1 MSNYNNEFKKH
12 KASDMI
18 KWIVAFFL
26 ILALMASVAMIGL
39 KVFGVLDKIA
49 PEQEPETEDVDVDP
63 ESALFGYETQGI
75 LISRTAL
82 AASGSP
88 TANTSKTQRFA
99 ATVQPAEAAQ
109 EVNWALSFKN
119 PASEW
124 ATGKDINEYAQISVD
139 GSNSCICD
147 FTLKQAFGE
156 QIVLKASAKSDSTKY
171 CDVTIDYAM
180 PLTLPV
186 TARAR
191 DILFG
196 TSNGSGNVFKDSL
209 ISMYKSKIVKGTG
222 TYYDENYEISMTLTY
237 GGWMDTLKS
246 QLSGHD
252 DIIAKLHNSTDEVT
266 DTLLSYVRLEQAHP
280 VDGGTKLTFNSETDA
295 YSFLFTSTDFTNDQK
310 NIINAAIK
318 ACEYRTNK
326 QAGGRGY
333 FATNP
338 NTCLIKA
345 VVTIS
350 YCGTLTKSYELGTSW
365 LVSPSFTTYPTS
377 VSVDNQSVLFGE
389 ADSE

>member
-18 KWIVAFFL
+18 KWIVAFIL

-39 KVFGVLDKIA
+39 KVFGVIGKDKPA
-49 PEQEPETEDVDVDP
+49 EDPAAENVDVDP
-63 ESALFGYETQGI
+63 ESALFNYETQGI
-75 LISRTAL
+75 SVARTAL

-88 TANTSKTQRFA
+88 TANTSKTQRFT

-119 PASEW
+119 PSSEW
-124 ATGKDINEYAQISVD
+124 ATGKDINEYAQISVNS
-139 GSNSCICD
+139 SNSCICD

-156 QIVLKASAKSDSTKY
+156 QIILKASAKSDATKY
-171 CDVTIDYAM
+171 CDVTIDYAI

-186 TARAR
+186 TAKSR
-191 DILFG
+191 DILLGF
-196 TSNGSGNVFKDSL
+196 SYGSGNVSKDSL
-209 ISMYKSKIVKGTG
+209 ISHYKSKIGKGIG
-222 TYYDENYEISMTLTY
+222 TYYDENYEISLTLTY

-246 QLSGHD
+246 QLSGHN
-252 DIIAKLHNSTDEVT
+252 DIIAKLHNSTDEVS
-266 DTLLSYVRLEQAHP
+266 DTLLANVLLAQAHP
-280 VDGGTKLTFNSETDA
+280 VDGGTKLSFKGETEA
-295 YSFLFTSTDFTNDQK
+295 YSFLFMSTGFTNDQK

-318 ACEYRTNK
+318 ACEYRTYK
-326 QAGGRGY
+326 QAGVRGY
-333 FATNP
+333 FTTNP

-350 YCGTLTKSYELGTSW
+350 YCGTLTKSYELGTCW

-377 VSVDNQSVLFGE
+377 VSVDSQSVLFGE

>member
-18 KWIVAFFL
+18 KWIVAFIL
-26 ILALMASVAMIGL
+26 ILALIASVAMIGL
-39 KVFGVLDKIA
+39 KVFGVIGKDKPA
-49 PEQEPETEDVDVDP
+49 EDPAAVDVDVDP
-63 ESALFGYETQGI
+63 ESALFNYETQGI
-75 LISRTAL
+75 SVARAAL
-82 AASGSP
+82 AAPGSP
-88 TANTSKTQRFA
+88 TANTSKTQRFT
-99 ATVQPAEAAQ
+99 ATVQPAGAAQ

-119 PASEW
+119 HSSEW
-124 ATGKDINEYAQISVD
+124 ATGKDVNEYARISVD

-156 QIVLKASAKSDSTKY
+156 QIILKASAKSDVTKY

-186 TARAR
+186 TTRAR

-252 DIIAKLHNSTDEVT
+252 DIIAKLHNSADEVT
-266 DTLLSYVRLEQAHP
+266 EILLTNILLEQAHS
-280 VDGGTKLTFNSETDA
+280 VDGGTKLSFKGETAA

-318 ACEYRTNK
+318 ACVYNTSTQK
-326 QAGGRGY
+326 GSTGY

-365 LVSPSFTTYPTS
+365 FVSPSFTTYPTS
-377 VSVDNQSVLFGE
+377 VSVDSQNVLFGSAE
-389 ADSE
+389 